1 MSEVRLTHIGPSG
14 DARMVDISDKPV
26 SVRAARARGAVRM
39 TTEALAAIMAG
50 NLPKGDVLTTARI
63 AGIQAAKRTS
73 ELIPMCHPL
82 ALTAIDVECSPDEQ
96 LPGLRIESVV
106 RCEAR
111 TGAEMEALT
120 AVSVAAL
127 TIIDMAKSADKWMSI
142 EGVTLVEK
150 SGGKSG
156 ELRRPESR

>member
-1 MSEVRLTHIGPSG
+1 VSEVRLTHIGPSG